1 MATVATLREAPL
13 SNPTVTPAPRGI
25 GANTLTAIVAALLA
39 LAYSA
44 SFWRNLVAA
53 DLPGGLRGAL
63 FLLAAFAVLFV
74 ANGLLLSF
82 VAWRG
87 LQKPA
92 LALVLVLSASAAYF
106 MDGYGAVVD
115 RHALQSVL
123 ETDLREGSEW
133 LSWSM
138 AGYLAVLGLLPALL
152 LWKLPVRY
160 RPWPRELAARAGF
173 MLALL
178 AVLGLAVLPF
188 TREFSS
194 TARNHAE
201 LRHLATPTNLV
212 NAVRGYLKHAAPSAP
227 VVVTPLGADA
237 RGGSR
242 YGVRKPLLMVIVV
255 GESARVDSF
264 SLAGYPRETN
274 PELAKIAPV
283 FFPNVSSCGTNT
295 ATSLPCMFSDLG
307 RGGYDESDAR
317 GRENLLDVI
326 AHAGLQVEWEDNN
339 TGSKGVAARQREESM
354 AKLPAAVP
362 CDADGCQDERL
373 VEHLRD
379 ELAVPGTGDKVF
391 VLHQIGSHGPAYF
404 KRYPKPFERFTPT
417 CQSVALQD
425 CSQEEIRNSYD
436 NTILYTDHVLAALIR
451 LLEQEAG
458 DRTPALLYLSDHGES
473 TGEHGLYL
481 HGAPYALAP
490 EEQTR
495 VPMLLWTSPEFL
507 RWRGLDAACLQ
518 SRRTQPLSHDNF
530 FHTVLGLL
538 DVQTTAYQPGLD
550 ALAACA
556 PA

>member
-1 MATVATLREAPL
+1 MSDSPAD
-13 SNPTVTPAPRGI
+13 PAPRGL
-25 GANTLTAIVAALLA
+25 GANTLTALVAALLA

-44 SFWRNLVAA
+44 SFWRHLVAA
-53 DLPGGLRGAL
+53 DAPEGLRGVL
-63 FLLAAFAVLFV
+63 FLLAAFAVLF
-74 ANGLLLSF
+74 AFNGLLLSL

-92 LALVLVLSASAAYF
+92 LAVVLLLSAGAAYF
-106 MDGYGAVVD
+106 MDGYGAVID

-138 AGYLAVLGLLPALL
+138 AGYLLVLGLLPVLL

-160 RPWPRELAARAGF
+160 RPWPRELAARSGYLVA
-173 MLALL
+173 MLAI
-178 AVLGLAVLPF
+178 LGLAILPF

-194 TARNHAE
+194 TARNHGE

-212 NAVRGYLKHAAPSAP
+212 NAVRGYAKHAAAGAP
-227 VVVTPLGADA
+227 LVVEPLGADA
-237 RGGSR
+237 HGGSR
-242 YGVRKPLLMVIVV
+242 YGVRKPVLMVIVV
-255 GESARVDSF
+255 GESARAGSF
-264 SLAGYPRETN
+264 SLAGYERETN
-274 PELAKIAPV
+274 PELAKLAPV
-283 FFPNVSSCGTNT
+283 YFPNVSACGTNT

-307 RGGYDESDAR
+307 RSGYDEASAR

-354 AKLPAAVP
+354 ARLPATLP
-362 CDADGCQDERL
+362 CDPDGCLDERL

-379 ELAVPGTGDKVF
+379 ELAAPGTADKVF

-404 KRYPKPFERFTPT
+404 KRYPPQFERFTPT
-417 CQSVALQD
+417 CRSVALQD
-425 CSQEEIRNSYD
+425 CSEEEIRNSYD

-451 LLEQEAG
+451 LLEHEAG
-458 DRTPALLYLSDHGES
+458 DRAPALLYLSDHGES

-490 EEQTR
+490 EQQTH
-495 VPMLLWTSPEFL
+495 VPMLLWTSPAFQ
-507 RWRGLDAACLQ
+507 RWRGLDTGCLQ
-518 SRRTQPLSHDNF
+518 SRRTQPLSHDHL

-538 DVQTTAYQPGLD
+538 DLQTSAYQPGLD
-550 ALAACA
+550 ALAGCA

>member
-1 MATVATLREAPL
+1 MASVWHWREASL
-13 SNPTVTPAPRGI
+13 SNPIDPAPPRGL
-25 GANTLTAIVAALLA
+25 GANALTAIVAALLA

-44 SFWRNLVAA
+44 SFWRHLVAA
-53 DLPGGLRGAL
+53 DVPGGLRGAL
-63 FLLAAFAVLFV
+63 FLLAAFAVLF
-74 ANGLLLSF
+74 AFNGLLLSLI
-82 VAWRG
+82 AWRG

-92 LALVLVLSASAAYF
+92 LALLLVLSASAAYF
-106 MDGYGAVVD
+106 MDGYGAVID

-138 AGYLAVLGLLPALL
+138 AGYLVVLGLLPAVL
-152 LWKLPVRY
+152 LWKLPLRY
-160 RPWPRELAARAGF
+160 RSWPRELAARAGF
-173 MLALL
+173 MVLMLV
-178 AVLGLAVLPF
+178 VLGLAVVPF

-212 NAVRGYLKHAAPSAP
+212 NALRGYAKHAAPSAP
-227 VVVTPLGADA
+227 VVVETLGADA
-237 RGGSR
+237 KGGSR
-242 YGVRKPLLMVIVV
+242 YGVRKPVLLVIVV
-255 GESARVDSF
+255 GESARAESF
-264 SLAGYPRETN
+264 SLAGYERDTN

-283 FFPNVSSCGTNT
+283 FFSNVSSCGTNT
-295 ATSLPCMFSDLG
+295 ATSLPCMFSNLG
-307 RGGYDESDAR
+307 RAGYDESEAR

-326 AHAGLQVEWEDNN
+326 AHAGLLVEWEDNN
-339 TGSKGVAARQREESM
+339 TGSKGVAVRQREESM
-354 AKLPAAVP
+354 AALPAAVP
-362 CDADGCQDERL
+362 CDSDGCLDERL

-379 ELAVPGTGDKVF
+379 ELAAPGAADKVF

-404 KRYPKPFERFTPT
+404 KRYPKKFERFTPT

-425 CSQEEIRNSYD
+425 CSEEEIRNSYD

-451 LLEQEAG
+451 LLEHEAG
-458 DRTPALLYLSDHGES
+458 DRAPALLYVSDHGES

-490 EEQTR
+490 EQQTR
-495 VPMLLWTSPEFL
+495 VPMLLWTSPAFQ
-507 RWRGLDAACLQ
+507 RWRGLDIGCVQ
-518 SRRTQPLSHDNF
+518 SRRSEPLSHDNL

-538 DVQTTAYQPGLD
+538 DLQTDAYQPERD
-550 ALAACA
+550 ALTSCA

>member
-1 MATVATLREAPL
+1 MSDSTV
-13 SNPTVTPAPRGI
+13 SPAPPRGL
-25 GANTLTAIVAALLA
+25 GANALTAIAAALLA

-44 SFWRNLVAA
+44 SFWRQLLAA

-63 FLLAAFAVLFV
+63 FLLAAFAVVFAV
-74 ANGLLLSF
+74 NGLLLSL

-87 LQKPA
+87 VQKPA
-92 LALVLVLSASAAYF
+92 LAGVLLLSAAAAYF

-138 AGYLAVLGLLPALL
+138 AGYLLVLGLLPALA
-152 LWKLPVRY
+152 LWKLPLRY
-160 RPWPRELAARAGF
+160 RSWPRELAARAGF
-173 MLALL
+173 MLAMV
-178 AVLGLAVLPF
+178 AVLGLAVMPF

-212 NAVRGYLKHAAPSAP
+212 NAVRGYAKHAAPGTP
-227 VVVTPLGADA
+227 MVVEPLGTDVH
-237 RGGSR
+237 GGSR
-242 YGVRKPLLMVIVV
+242 YGVRKPVLLVIVV
-255 GESARVDSF
+255 GESARADSF
-264 SLAGYPRETN
+264 SLAGYPRQTN
-274 PELAKIAPV
+274 PELAKIGPV
-283 FFPNVSSCGTNT
+283 FFPNVASCGTNT
-295 ATSLPCMFSDLG
+295 ATSLPCMFSNLG
-307 RGGYDESDAR
+307 RAGYEEAAGR

-354 AKLPAAVP
+354 AKLPAAEP
-362 CDADGCQDERL
+362 CDADGCLDERL

-379 ELAVPGTGDKVF
+379 ELAAPGTADKVF
-391 VLHQIGSHGPAYF
+391 VLHQLGSHGPAYF
-404 KRYPKPFERFTPT
+404 KRYPPQFERFTPT
-417 CQSVALQD
+417 CRSVALQD
-425 CSQEEIRNSYD
+425 CTTEQIRNSYD

-451 LLEQEAG
+451 LLEHQAG
-458 DRTPALLYLSDHGES
+458 DRAPALLYLSDHGES

-481 HGAPYALAP
+481 HGTPYALAP
-490 EEQTR
+490 DEQTR
-495 VPMLLWTSPEFL
+495 VPMLLWTSPAFQ
-507 RWRGLDAACLQ
+507 RWRGLDGDCMQ
-518 SRRTQPLSHDNF
+518 SRRTQPLSHDHL

-538 DVQTTAYQPGLD
+538 DLQTTAYDPTLD
-550 ALAACA
+550 ALSGCA

>member
-1 MATVATLREAPL
+1 MAAVANTREASLSDQTL
-13 SNPTVTPAPRGI
+13 SNAPRGL
-25 GANTLTAIVAALLA
+25 GANTLTALAAAALA

-44 SFWRNLVAA
+44 SFWRQLAAA

-63 FLLAAFAVLFV
+63 FLLAAFAVVF
-74 ANGLLLSF
+74 AFNGLLLSL

-92 LALVLVLSASAAYF
+92 LAVVLLLSAGAAYF
-106 MDGYGAVVD
+106 MDGYGAVID

-138 AGYLAVLGLLPALL
+138 AGYLAVLGVLPVLL
-152 LWKLPVRY
+152 LAKLPVRY

-173 MLALL
+173 MVAMLAL
-178 AVLGLAVLPF
+178 VGLAVLPF
-188 TREFSS
+188 SREFSS
-194 TARNHAE
+194 TARNQAQ
-201 LRHLATPTNLV
+201 LRHLATPANLF
-212 NAVRGYLKHAAPSAP
+212 NAVRGYAKHAAPGAP
-227 VVVTPLGADA
+227 VVVAPLGADA
-237 RGGSR
+237 HGGSR
-242 YGVRKPLLMVIVV
+242 YGVRKPVLMVIVV
-255 GESARVDSF
+255 GESARAESF
-264 SLAGYPRETN
+264 GLAGYDRDTN

-283 FFPNVSSCGTNT
+283 YFQNVSSCGTNT

-307 RGGYDESDAR
+307 RAGYRETTAR

-326 AHAGLQVEWEDNN
+326 AHAGLLVEWEDNN

-354 AKLPAAVP
+354 ARLPGTAP
-362 CDADGCQDERL
+362 CDADGCLDERL

-379 ELAVPGTGDKVF
+379 ELARPGTADKVF

-404 KRYPKPFERFTPT
+404 KRYPKQFERFTPT
-417 CQSVALQD
+417 CRSVSLQD
-425 CSQEEIRNSYD
+425 CSEEEIRNSYD

-451 LLEQEAG
+451 LLEHEAG
-458 DRTPALLYLSDHGES
+458 DRAPALLYLSDHGES

-490 EEQTR
+490 DQQTH
-495 VPMLLWTSPEFL
+495 VPMLLWTSPAFQ
-507 RWRGLDAACLQ
+507 RWRGLDTRCVQ
-518 SRRTQPLSHDNF
+518 SRRSEPLSHDNL

-538 DVQTTAYQPGLD
+538 DLQTTAYQPDLD
-550 ALAACA
+550 ALAGCA